1 MNRKKK
7 INDLYKGVFKND
19 KKSCL
24 IDLKPLEDKCTRKL
38 NEPLQ
43 ERKSV
48 ERLSNYPTISKEKKS
63 TNKQE
68 IEVNIK
74 VAKNLGF
81 GSFFQKLR
89 EDIVDIFLAKE
100 DLISFEKMFTQKEVY
115 DLFNIQNSTSKFNN
129 SNDKNQNSFRGLSAL
144 TNDLTVCNYD
154 APYGKMD
161 NEEEVILYEDE
172 EKTIYKRKKTKSKNL
187 QKSIFIPKIQNN
199 LNYFPQY

>member
-1 MNRKKK
+1 M
-7 INDLYKGVFKND
+7 I
-19 KKSCL
+19 
-24 IDLKPLEDKCTRKL
+24 
-38 NEPLQ
+38 
-43 ERKSV
+43 
-48 ERLSNYPTISKEKKS
+48 
-63 TNKQE
+63 
-68 IEVNIK
+68 
-74 VAKNLGF
+74 
-81 GSFFQKLR
+81 
-89 EDIVDIFLAKE
+89 
-100 DLISFEKMFTQKEVY
+100 TQKEVY